1 MSSRLLGV
9 VLLAVAVIVPARTAS
24 ATGITFVESQIGLN
38 FGCGST
44 PTSMAC
50 QPVDGLSNQCPFCF
64 TTTTGT
70 ELLSFNQTF
79 TVAPFST
86 TFTAQV
92 QSAPGS
98 LHASA
103 SASYS
108 RSPTAADSRFVYAG
122 SIFRELLTVN
132 SATLDGQ
139 AGTLNI
145 TFDLDGT
152 ISDSGSGNAFAYVG
166 LQAGSVNNPEL
177 YGEQFFAFQAS
188 FDGSVQLTVPIVY
201 GQEFLLSAALGAFAG
216 SVNLCVTCPL
226 GASPSAAS
234 GNGTGNAL
242 FFNTLKLA
250 SLTPTT
256 FSNEF
261 AADASFASGSGTQ
274 YDFNGVVPEPGSLIL
289 LGTGL
294 AMGVRARRRR
304 SPSKT

>member
-1 MSSRLLGV
+1 MWSRLLGV
-9 VLLAVAVIVPARTAS
+9 ALLAVAVIVPARTAS

-44 PTSMAC
+44 ATSPAC

-70 ELLSFNQTF
+70 EVLSFNQTF
-79 TVAPFST
+79 TVAPNT
-86 TFTAQV
+86 VTFTAQA
-92 QSAPGS
+92 QSSPGS

-108 RSPTAADSRFVYAG
+108 RPTGVDSRFVYAG

-139 AGTLNI
+139 PGTLNI

-152 ISDSGSGNAFAYVG
+152 ISDSGTGNAFAYVG
-166 LQAGSVNNPEL
+166 LQAGSVTNPEL
-177 YGEQFFAFQAS
+177 YGEQFFSFQAS

-226 GASPSAAS
+226 GASPGVAS

-289 LGTGL
+289 LGTGM

-304 SPSKT
+304 RVTRPE